1 MRKFKEGDLV
11 VITSSGYGTSLDDKG
26 LICRIDKIYKLG
38 KSPAK
43 FANYTIKIDRD
54 KEGNGDRY
62 LDPAA
67 LRHATP
73 EEGGIP
79 IVINDYQI
87 Y

>member
-11 VITSSGYGTSLDDKG
+11 VITSSGYGTSPKDKG
-26 LICRIDKIYKLG
+26 LICRIHKIYEKG

-43 FANYTIKIDRD
+43 FASYTVKIDRD
-54 KEGNGDRY
+54 KDGNNDRY

-73 EEGGIP
+73 EEGGTAV
-79 IVINDYQI
+79 VINNYQI